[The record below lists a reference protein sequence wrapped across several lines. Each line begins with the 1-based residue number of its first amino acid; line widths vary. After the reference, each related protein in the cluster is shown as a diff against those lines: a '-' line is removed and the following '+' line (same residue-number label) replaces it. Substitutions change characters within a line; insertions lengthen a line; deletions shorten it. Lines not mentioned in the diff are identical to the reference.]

1 MKPASQHGFA
11 LILVLWLALALAA
24 TALCFGQVAV
34 LGYRTR
40 SGVRANLQC
49 RHTEQAAAV
58 YVKAL
63 LATVEAGEMPE
74 LESEEVEEIPVGGS
88 AFWLLAPIWNESPE
102 LSYGLVSEAG
112 KLNLNTA
119 SKAMLQALPGMTEA
133 LAAAI
138 VDWRD
143 EDAEPQPYGAEDE
156 TYSRKKP
163 PYRARNAPFDSIE
176 ELLLVEGMTED
187 ILYGKDRN
195 RNGLVDPWEGDG
207 AGSSLTDYGIYHLVT
222 VHSAEPNE
230 TGGGGEGRTNVTDA
244 QALRRFLTRT
254 FDAQTASRAES
265 AGPYRS
271 VLEFAARSGLER
283 EQFERIAQELT
294 MSDEAMLPGLVN
306 VNVAPLAVLRCL
318 PGIGDG
324 DAEKLIDYRVANSGS
339 LTSIAWVLDALGND
353 CARELGPWVTTRTYQ
368 ISADVVAVA
377 DYRRAVRRARLV
389 FDLSS
394 GSPLLVA
401 RRDQSG
407 MAWPLGEDLWNEWK
421 TESLADSDEGSWTP

>member
-1 MKPASQHGFA
+1 MKSASQHGFA

-40 SGVRANLQC
+40 SGARANLQC

-74 LESEEVEEIPVGGS
+74 LESEDVKEIPVGGS

-119 SKAMLQALPGMTEA
+119 GKAMLQALPGMTEA

-143 EDAEPQPYGAEDE
+143 ADSEPQPYGAEDE

-163 PYRARNAPFDSIE
+163 PYRAKNAPFDSIE

-195 RNGLVDPWEGDG
+195 RNGEIDPWEGDG
-207 AGSSLTDYGIYHLVT
+207 TGGNLADYGIYHLVT
-222 VHSAEPNE
+222 VHSAEPNG

-244 QALRRFLTRT
+244 QALRRFLART
-254 FDAQTASRAES
+254 FDPQTASRAES

-283 EQFERIAQELT
+283 EQFERIAKELT
-294 MSDEAMLPGLVN
+294 MSDEETVPGLVN

-324 DAEKLIDYRVANSGS
+324 DAEKLIAYRVANSSS
-339 LTSIAWVLDALGND
+339 LTSIAWVLDALGD
-353 CARELGPWVTTRTYQ
+353 DRARELGPRVTTRTYQ
-368 ISADVVAVA
+368 ISADVVVVA
-377 DYRRAVRRARLV
+377 DYRRAVRRVRLV

-401 RRDQSG
+401 RRDLSG
-407 MAWPLGEDLWNEWK
+407 MAWPLGEDMWNEWITK
-421 TESLADSDEGSWTP
+421 TLADSDEGS